1 MFTVVCDV
9 LVDVLVTTL
18 TVGAGVLVITA
29 ELELIVVA
37 SVSFEDVPME
47 ELLESLVVPGNVVGK
62 VVNIVVCCVVV
73 TVVFGKRES
82 TMPIGPVKST
92 SESGQINS
100 SG

>member
-1 MFTVVCDV
+1 MLTVVCDV

-18 TVGAGVLVITA
+18 IVGGGVLVIAA

-37 SVSFEDVPME
+37 SVSLEDVPKE
-47 ELLESLVVPGNVVGK
+47 VLESLVVPGNVVGK
-62 VVNIVVCCVVV
+62 VVNIVVCCVV
-73 TVVFGKRES
+73 TVVFGNRES